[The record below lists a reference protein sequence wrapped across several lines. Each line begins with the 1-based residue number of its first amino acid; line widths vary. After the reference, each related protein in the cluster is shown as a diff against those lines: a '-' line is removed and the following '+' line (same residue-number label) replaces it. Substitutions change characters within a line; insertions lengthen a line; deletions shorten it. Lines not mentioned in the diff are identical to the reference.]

1 VKLQRTDVKQVKK
14 QVPQMLKAIQSDNE
28 PDEGSA
34 DDQSNLEESNI
45 QLDTFKYV
53 AGKKRS

>member
-1 VKLQRTDVKQVKK
+1 
-14 QVPQMLKAIQSDNE
+14 MLKAIQSDNE
-28 PDEGSA
+28 PVEGSV